1 MAKHEETPVP
11 CYSSLD
17 AVYGDGSQLEEAKLR
32 FDHLKSKFLQVF
44 GHPPDVFA
52 RSPGSKNPSLSLS
65 SVLCLVPEKTKENQ
79 IFVFKK
85 KKVDIDRVSLII
97 RARILLN

>member
-11 CYSSLD
+11 CYSSLE

-52 RSPGSKNPSLSLS
+52 RSPGSENQSLFLSLFNPLIGS
-65 SVLCLVPEKTKENQ
+65 RENERKSN
-79 IFVFKK
+79 FCF
-85 KKVDIDRVSLII
+85 
-97 RARILLN
+97 